1 MLVLNDDIIEAFGD
15 YFQVLN
21 KQSTVLTES
30 VYFPNEK
37 PNSILFLLCFYFY
50 HCLPTAKSWVSTFLK
65 VVLKFKHNIRLSSE
79 KK

>member
-37 PNSILFLLCFYFY
+37 PNSILSLL
-50 HCLPTAKSWVSTFLK
+50 
-65 VVLKFKHNIRLSSE
+65 
-79 KK
+79 

>member
-37 PNSILFLLCFYFY
+37 PNSILSFLFYIF
-50 HCLPTAKSWVSTFLK
+50 LSTIVCQQQKAGCQHF
-65 VVLKFKHNIRLSSE
+65 
-79 KK
+79 

>member
-30 VYFPNEK
+30 VYFSNEK
-37 PNSILFLLCFYFY
+37 PNSILSLL
-50 HCLPTAKSWVSTFLK
+50 
-65 VVLKFKHNIRLSSE
+65 
-79 KK
+79 

>member
-37 PNSILFLLCFYFY
+37 PNSILSFLFYIF
-50 HCLPTAKSWVSTFLK
+50 LSTIVYQQQKAGCQHF
-65 VVLKFKHNIRLSSE
+65 
-79 KK
+79 